1 MAAAQIVEPDDE
13 VVGVSAQNRA
23 ALLLRPEFRVHSGIG
38 RSAN

>member
-13 VVGVSAQNRA
+13 VVGLPAQKRA
-23 ALLLRPEFRVHSGIG
+23 ALLLRLKHGLHSGIG